1 MTQDELTGDLER
13 LLGPDGVLT
22 DPTAIASRS
31 ADLQR
36 LFPGKACAV
45 VRPVGTEEVATTVRY
60 CADHGIPIVPLGGN
74 TGLCGGA
81 APDGSGTQLVLSLE
95 RMRAVREIDL
105 VGDFMVVE
113 AGVTLT
119 DAVAAAREKGRLL
132 PISHGGRSSQIG
144 GNLSTNAGG
153 NNVLRY
159 GMARSQVLGLEVV
172 LPDGRI
178 LNALRSLRKDNTG
191 YDLKQLFIG
200 AEGSLGIITAAA
212 LRVAPAPRQIETIL
226 IALTNPDAASRVY
239 RVLMEEIG
247 ELVSAFELIP
257 GVGLELIPNVD
268 PDFRPPFEESHAW
281 HVLVEITCSSARLN
295 LRDALLDIMDEVLEN
310 RLAQDAVLA
319 ESESQRERLWKIREN
334 LAIAH
339 IEDTSSLKNDTSVP
353 IAAIPEFIRRATEA
367 VERRVPGVRP
377 IPFGHMGDGNIH
389 FNLMRPW
396 DMSPSDFQKQWPGLS
411 EDILELSAELHG
423 SISAEHGLGQLK
435 GRYLPLQKSDVEIE
449 LMQRIK
455 AAIDPQLIMN
465 PGKVVPVA
473 PQ

>member
-1 MTQDELTGDLER
+1 MIRDEVLGDLEELVGPEG
-13 LLGPDGVLT
+13 LLS
-22 DPTAIASRS
+22 DPGAIESRS
-31 ADLQR
+31 ADLQH
-36 LFPGKACAV
+36 LFPGKARAV
-45 VRPVGTEEVATTVRY
+45 VRPANTEEVAATVRY
-60 CADHGIPIVPLGGN
+60 CADRALPIVPLGGN

-81 APDGSGTQLVLSLE
+81 APDRSGTQIVLSLE
-95 RMRAVREIDL
+95 RMRSVRDIDL
-105 VGDFMVVE
+105 VGDYMVVE

-119 DAVAAAREKGRLL
+119 DAVAAARDKGRLL
-132 PISHGGRSSQIG
+132 SIFHGGRSSQIG
-144 GNLSTNAGG
+144 GNISTNAGG

-159 GMARSQVLGLEVV
+159 GMTRNQVLGLEVV

-200 AEGSLGIITAAA
+200 AEGTLGVITAAA
-212 LRVAPAPRQIETIL
+212 LSIVPAPKQTETVL
-226 IALTNPDAASRVY
+226 IALNNPEAASRVY

-257 GVGLELIPNVD
+257 GVGLEVIPAVD
-268 PDFRPPFEESHAW
+268 PDFSSPFEDPHPW
-281 HVLVEITCSSARLN
+281 LVLVELTCSSARLH
-295 LRDALLDIMDEVLEN
+295 LRDALLDIMEELLES
-310 RLAQDAVLA
+310 RLAQDALLA

-339 IEDTSSLKNDTSVP
+339 VEDVSSLKNDTSVP

-367 VERRVPGVRP
+367 VERRLPGVRP

-389 FNLMRPW
+389 FNLMRPL
-396 DMSPSDFQKQWPGLS
+396 DMSPADFQQHWPGLS
-411 EDILELSAELHG
+411 DDILELSAQLNG

-435 GRYLPLQKSDVEIE
+435 GRYLRLQKSNVEIE

-465 PGKVVPVA
+465 PGKVIA
-473 PQ
+473 DARA